1 VLTAAAGLLGPARF
15 DAQFLRANIDPT
27 ECCVASFAG
36 TTRYRLH
43 PRDHGFV
50 NVVLAGEASRHGFNT
65 TTIEGAVM
73 SGMAAAR
80 AISGQPPEI
89 VGYDFLTTPH

>member
-1 VLTAAAGLLGPARF
+1 
-15 DAQFLRANIDPT
+15 
-27 ECCVASFAG
+27 VASFAG